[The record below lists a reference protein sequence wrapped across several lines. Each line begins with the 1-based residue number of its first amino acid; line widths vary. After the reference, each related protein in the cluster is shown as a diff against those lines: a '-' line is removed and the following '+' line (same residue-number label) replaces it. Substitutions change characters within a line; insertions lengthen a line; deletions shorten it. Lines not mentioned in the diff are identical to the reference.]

1 MTFYFFKDVLDDLD
15 GTEYQ
20 VEMMKMLRDVNVK
33 LNYDDLF

>member
-1 MTFYFFKDVLDDLD
+1 MTYFFKDVLDDLD